1 MGQESLILHK
11 YIKDYMHA
19 NNRKPYDVKLTEPM
33 ILLVKSARKNKN
45 NIQKMQE
52 LQRKTRDLTK
62 QKVVLEEELK
72 EVQLRKDQV
81 EKTFK
86 ILDKEF
92 AINVEKPE

>member
-19 NNRKPYDVKLTEPM
+19 NNHKPYDVKLTEPM

-92 AINVEKPE
+92 AINV

>member
-86 ILDKEF
+86 ILDKKF

>member
-92 AINVEKPE
+92 AINVEK

>member
-19 NNRKPYDVKLTEPM
+19 NNHKLYDVKITEPM

-92 AINVEKPE
+92 AINV

>member
-1 MGQESLILHK
+1 M
-11 YIKDYMHA
+11 
-19 NNRKPYDVKLTEPM
+19 
-33 ILLVKSARKNKN
+33 
-45 NIQKMQE
+45 
-52 LQRKTRDLTK
+52 
-62 QKVVLEEELK
+62 VLEEELK

>member
-45 NIQKMQE
+45 NIQKVQE

>member
-92 AINVEKPE
+92 AINV

>member
-19 NNRKPYDVKLTEPM
+19 NNHKPYDVKLTEPM

>member
-72 EVQLRKDQV
+72 EVQLRKDEV

>member
-33 ILLVKSARKNKN
+33 ILLVKSVRKNKN